1 MEMGLSLPQ
10 LYIFPISHYCEK
22 ARWALD
28 YLDVPY
34 DLTCL
39 APGLHGDLAA
49 KLGAP
54 DTSLPILVAKEGT
67 IQGSDKIIEW
77 AQNCSRNGQ
86 SLDPE
91 DLSTAVAMEQ
101 RLNDVLG
108 VHVRRMYYSEAL
120 IEHPQTVL
128 PIFSNYLAD
137 QDAQFVR
144 DAWEFI
150 TAAMVEKMD
159 LGADQEQASRQ
170 VVLEQLDWLDALL
183 ADGRNYLGGERFSR
197 LDISAAA
204 LLAPLAEV
212 SEHPTYGGLQMP
224 PRLSQDVAAWQH
236 RPVTKYVASMY
247 RQHRSA

>member
-1 MEMGLSLPQ
+1 
-10 LYIFPISHYCEK
+10 
-22 ARWALD
+22 
-28 YLDVPY
+28 
-34 DLTCL
+34 
-39 APGLHGDLAA
+39 
-49 KLGAP
+49 
-54 DTSLPILVAKEGT
+54 
-67 IQGSDKIIEW
+67 
-77 AQNCSRNGQ
+77 
-86 SLDPE
+86 
-91 DLSTAVAMEQ
+91 
-101 RLNDVLG
+101 
-108 VHVRRMYYSEAL
+108 
-120 IEHPQTVL
+120 
-128 PIFSNYLAD
+128 
-137 QDAQFVR
+137 
-144 DAWEFI
+144 
-150 TAAMVEKMD
+150 MVEKMD